1 MFWKDIMKMI
11 KLSLNNAC
19 CSNNRQKDIAFFTF
33 TDSSELTFEVFLKFS
48 KACFNRVSRKL
59 HFADIQG
66 KSYLKLI
73 QKYEYH
79 F

>member
-33 TDSSELTFEVFLKFS
+33 TDSSELTFEVFLKS
-48 KACFNRVSRKL
+48 ERTVALEQNQSNP
-59 HFADIQG
+59 
-66 KSYLKLI
+66 
-73 QKYEYH
+73 
-79 F
+79 